1 MATSDSETVNESSK
15 KSRFRR
21 PAFLVPAAV
30 VVVAAVMVG
39 LALFQPWR
47 LFVDQ
52 QVNEALPSEVAATAP
67 EQSPAADAIT
77 GASPSPSEAP
87 AAPVVLASGS
97 FISHE
102 HPTTGTVQVLQLPDG
117 SRVLRIED
125 LNTSNG
131 PDLKVWLTNA
141 PVIEGVAGWGVF
153 DDGQWV
159 DLGALKGNQG
169 SQNYVIPADVD
180 LSGLTSMSIW
190 CDRFNVSFG
199 AASLVAA

>member
-1 MATSDSETVNESSK
+1 MTTSDSETANEQSGQ
-15 KSRFRR
+15 SRFRR

-39 LALFQPWR
+39 LALFQPWK

-52 QVNEALPSEVAATAP
+52 QVNEALPSQAAVGLS
-67 EQSPAADAIT
+67 EQSPAP
-77 GASPSPSEAP
+77 GAAPGSTPSPSAVP
-87 AAPVVLASGS
+87 AAPVVLSSGS

-102 HPTTGTVQVLQLPDG
+102 HPTTGTVQILQLPDG
-117 SRVLRIED
+117 SRVLRIEN

-169 SQNYVIPADVD
+169 SQNYEIPADVD
-180 LSGLTSMSIW
+180 LSGLSSMSIW

>member
-1 MATSDSETVNESSK
+1 MSPSDSETVKEQARQ
-15 KSRFRR
+15 SRLRR
-21 PAFLVPAAV
+21 PAFLVPAALA
-30 VVVAAVMVG
+30 VVAAVMVG

-52 QVNEALPSEVAATAP
+52 QVNEALPSETTVGSQEQAPAGAAPGSTPAP
-67 EQSPAADAIT
+67 SVP
-77 GASPSPSEAP
+77 P
-87 AAPVVLASGS
+87 AAPAVLASGS

-102 HPTTGTVQVLQLPDG
+102 YPTTGTVQILQLPDG
-117 SRVLRIED
+117 SRVLRIEN
-125 LNTSNG
+125 LNTTNG

-141 PVIEGVAGWGVF
+141 PVIEGVDGWGVF

-169 SQNYVIPADVD
+169 SQNYEIPADVD